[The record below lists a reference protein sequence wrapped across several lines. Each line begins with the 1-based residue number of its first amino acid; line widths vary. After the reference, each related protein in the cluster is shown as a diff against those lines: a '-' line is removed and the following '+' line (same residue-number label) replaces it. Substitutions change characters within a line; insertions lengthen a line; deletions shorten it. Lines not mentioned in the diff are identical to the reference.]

1 MMATMLR
8 RAAWA
13 KVNLTLH
20 ITGRRPDGLHELESL
35 IVFAGIGDAL
45 EFAPADDLTLTI
57 SGPFAPAIAAE
68 DVADNLVMRA
78 ARALQA
84 RLGRADGARI
94 RLDKRLPV
102 AAGIGGGS
110 ADAAAALAGLAELW
124 GGGDATVLADL
135 ALGLGADV
143 PVCLAGGPSF
153 VTGIGAG
160 IAPVP
165 SLPPAWLV
173 LANPGRPLATGAV
186 FAARTGPYSPPQP
199 WAEAVAD
206 AGADAGALAARLA
219 GYRNDLEPAA
229 RGLLLEIGD
238 VLEALSATEG
248 CLLARMSGSGATC
261 FGLYAA
267 ADPARAAAAAIS
279 AHRPAWWVMPA
290 PILGRED
297 GEKSTGR

>member
-1 MMATMLR
+1 MTATMLR
-8 RAAWA
+8 RTAWA

-35 IVFAGIGDAL
+35 IVFAGVGDGL
-45 EFAPADDLTLTI
+45 EFAPAETLTMTI

-68 DVADNLVMRA
+68 DAAGNLVLRA

-84 RLGRADGARI
+84 QLGCTAGARMH
-94 RLDKRLPV
+94 LEKHLPV

-110 ADAAAALAGLAELW
+110 ADAAAALTGLVELW
-124 GGGDATVLADL
+124 GGGTAALADL
-135 ALGLGADV
+135 APGLGADV

-173 LANPGRPLATGAV
+173 LANPGRPLPTGAV
-186 FAARTGPYSPPQP
+186 FAARTGPFSPPQP
-199 WAEAVAD
+199 WAGPVSDAAD
-206 AGADAGALAARLA
+206 LAARLA

-229 RGLLLEIGD
+229 RGLEPVIGE
-238 VLEALSATEG
+238 VLGALSAADG

-261 FGLYAA
+261 FGLYASA
-267 ADPARAAAAAIS
+267 APARAAAESIS
-279 AHRPAWWVMPA
+279 ARRPDWWVMAA
-290 PILGRED
+290 PILGRSD
-297 GEKSTGR
+297 GEKPAGT